1 MSEMK
6 HDFDLSGTAEQ
17 GATSLDL
24 KILAEQPGAAREA
37 ELEASPTVRQLQ
49 LTSNQLFRAA
59 SELQRTNHFQSMIL
73 DNINQGVVVV
83 DEYSQL
89 VAWNEVFLKLYDM
102 NRKAIHKGMHI
113 QDFAALFGANG
124 SEQGPAGPASCNST
138 LFNLPAGDYFDRLA
152 NGTTIE
158 VRVSKR
164 DTGGLIATYT
174 DVTQHIETQK
184 RIEQQRELLGLQVEE
199 LQVLGRSLGEARER
213 AIASDRQKSRFL
225 AMISHDIRTPMS
237 AVISTLELLSDP
249 DSVAE
254 AERLREVA
262 LSSSRQMLYL
272 LADIIEVS
280 RSDGWNFSIQ
290 KEAVAISDVLAE
302 IADAWRPLAE
312 QRGLS
317 LDLAFANALPRHVE
331 TDAKRLRQVIDNLVS
346 NAVKFTSAGSL
357 SISAG
362 TVSTGQSPLL
372 RIAVS
377 DTGRGIGEAEQHR
390 LFQEFSRI
398 SSQGELTAEG
408 TGLGL
413 SICKRIIESMGGRM
427 GLESEPLVGST
438 FWLEVPCV
446 AIEVEPGQDRPVP
459 AASPLVGREGR
470 RPKVLIADDVKSNRL
485 ILSMMLEKLGC
496 EVEAAVDGQEA
507 LDLIVACDFD
517 AVLLDDQM
525 PRLRGGE
532 VAQRIRAMVGEKRNI
547 PILGATASTGEQE
560 ADALRDAGMDWIF
573 AKPLNA
579 EELRAQLSRLLV

>member
-1 MSEMK
+1 
-6 HDFDLSGTAEQ
+6 
-17 GATSLDL
+17 
-24 KILAEQPGAAREA
+24 
-37 ELEASPTVRQLQ
+37 
-49 LTSNQLFRAA
+49 
-59 SELQRTNHFQSMIL
+59 
-73 DNINQGVVVV
+73 
-83 DEYSQL
+83 
-89 VAWNEVFLKLYDM
+89 
-102 NRKAIHKGMHI
+102 
-113 QDFAALFGANG
+113 
-124 SEQGPAGPASCNST
+124 
-138 LFNLPAGDYFDRLA
+138 
-152 NGTTIE
+152 
-158 VRVSKR
+158 
-164 DTGGLIATYT
+164 
-174 DVTQHIETQK
+174 
-184 RIEQQRELLGLQVEE
+184 
-199 LQVLGRSLGEARER
+199 
-213 AIASDRQKSRFL
+213 
-225 AMISHDIRTPMS
+225 MS

>member
-1 MSEMK
+1 MK
-6 HDFDLSGTAEQ
+6 HDFDLNGAAEQ

-24 KILAEQPGAAREA
+24 KILAKQPGSARGSD
-37 ELEASPTVRQLQ
+37 LETNPAVRQLQ

-59 SELQRTNHFQSMIL
+59 SELKRTNHFQSMIL

-89 VAWNEVFLKLYDM
+89 VAWNEVFLKLYDL
-102 NRKAIHKGMHI
+102 NRKAIHKGMHVR
-113 QDFAALFGANG
+113 DFAGLFGDAA
-124 SEQGPAGPASCNST
+124 SDAGAASCNSS
-138 LFNLPAGDYFDRLA
+138 LFDLAVGEYFDRLA

-184 RIEQQRELLGLQVEE
+184 RIEHQRELLGLQIHE
-199 LQVLGRSLGEARER
+199 LQALGKSLEEARER
-213 AIASDRQKSRFL
+213 AIASDQQKSRFL

-249 DSVAE
+249 DSQGE
-254 AERLREVA
+254 AKRLREVA

-290 KEAVAISDVLAE
+290 KETVAISDVLAE
-302 IADAWRPLAE
+302 IAEAWRPLAE

-317 LDLAFANALPRHVE
+317 LRLTFANALPQHVE

-357 SISAG
+357 TISAA
-362 TVSTGQSPLL
+362 TVSTGQSPVL

-377 DTGRGIGEAEQHR
+377 DTGRGISAAEQHR

-398 SSQGELTAEG
+398 SPRGELGSEG

-413 SICKRIIESMGGRM
+413 SICKRIIESMSGRM
-427 GLESEPLVGST
+427 GLESEPAVGST

-446 AIEVEPGQDRPVP
+446 AIEVEPQQDRPVS
-459 AASPLVGREGR
+459 AVEPLVGRGGR

-496 EVEAAVDGQEA
+496 EVEAAADGQEA
-507 LDLIVACDFD
+507 LELIDAGDFD

-532 VAQRIRAMVGEKRNI
+532 VAQRIRAMVGDKRNI

-560 ADALRDAGMDWIF
+560 AGALRDAGMDWIF